1 MTELP
6 KVRIRG
12 LYKIFG
18 ETPEAMMPHV
28 LAGLGGEYKA
38 IFALEKCVEDGEE
51 KMVRQ
56 FDRLEMAAPGRLRPT
71 IF

>member
-28 LAGLGGEYKA
+28 LAGMTKA
-38 IFALEKCVEDGEE
+38 EL
-51 KMVRQ
+51 
-56 FDRLEMAAPGRLRPT
+56 LPGT
-71 IF
+71 IMSSAFRTSTWTYNPVKSPW